1 MKLTQEDIVEIIKLF
16 EQSKF
21 DVCQLEIGDLKLTLS
36 NDSRLQGRAPAPAA
50 AATIQSKPALP
61 SSAATSAPQSL
72 PAQAISA
79 PGSVVQQPASAQ
91 AEGLVA
97 IVAPIIGTFYEA
109 PEPGAKR
116 FVDVGSL
123 VEEDTTVG
131 LIEVMKVFNA
141 VTAGVG
147 GRVERILVKNEQFVD
162 YGQSLFMLRPD

>member
-36 NDSRLQGRAPAPAA
+36 NDSRLQGRAPAA
-50 AATIQSKPALP
+50 AATIQNKPALP
-61 SSAATSAPQSL
+61 SSAAMSAPQSL
-72 PAQAISA
+72 PAQVASA
-79 PGSVVQQPASAQ
+79 PGSVVQQPASAR

-116 FVDVGSL
+116 FVDLGSL

-141 VTAGVG
+141 VTAGGG
-147 GRVERILVKNEQFVD
+147 GRA
-162 YGQSLFMLRPD
+162 G

>member
-36 NDSRLQGRAPAPAA
+36 NDSRLQGRAPAA

-72 PAQAISA
+72 PARVTSA

-116 FVDVGSL
+116 FVDLGSL

-147 GRVERILVKNEQFVD
+147 GRVERILVKNEQFVE